1 MLGPRETSFAADRR
15 EADFF
20 YAWSEIVPASCP
32 GGWRRRPR
40 EVRSASAQGGW
51 FRYRCDEISTP
62 PVPEGGVPPH
72 LQETFWPQVP
82 RNMRTSYPEK
92 RMCSG
97 CSSSYRALPLR
108 PADPKQF
115 ENHSYRATGGSEAHP
130 LREPYGNPYGSLRE
144 FQQPISSP
152 WGVFLIVAPGGK
164 GRPFVPLAAS
174 KHPEVPLQH
183 VLSLC
188 LILVQLL
195 ALHPCQCRFYCLCG
209 SSCGC

>member
-1 MLGPRETSFAADRR
+1 
-15 EADFF
+15 
-20 YAWSEIVPASCP
+20 
-32 GGWRRRPR
+32 
-40 EVRSASAQGGW
+40 
-51 FRYRCDEISTP
+51 
-62 PVPEGGVPPH
+62 
-72 LQETFWPQVP
+72 
-82 RNMRTSYPEK
+82 MRTSYPEK

-115 ENHSYRATGGSEAHP
+115 ENHPYRATGGSEAHP

-152 WGVFLIVAPGGK
+152 WGVFLIAAPGGK

-183 VLSLC
+183 VLSLR
-188 LILVQLL
+188 LILVRLL
-195 ALHPCQCRFYCLCG
+195 TLHLCQCRFYCLSVARHVAADMLQKNRAVTGNIVDGQCLR
-209 SSCGC
+209 SLGCCI